1 MNLTPPRR
9 IALSYMQDRNRSGD
23 SRAARR
29 NRIIGAILG
38 GAIGDCL
45 GGPYE
50 GKSAPDTL
58 NQRGHRRISD
68 DTILTLATCESIIE
82 RGSADPAAIADKLGF
97 LYRSGSLEGVGAA
110 TLKAAS
116 ELARGGHWALVG
128 RKGAM
133 AAGNG
138 AAMRIAPVAFCLDP
152 RDRNQRRTIRDI
164 CRITHHNEEAYTG
177 ALAIAISIRSG
188 WDGSWPGQGNRLFD
202 ILLEH
207 LPDTS
212 VRDRIAEIAGIGDD
226 LPIAAIGKRFGS
238 SGYVVESVPLAILGA
253 SQVAELGFIRVLEEL
268 VMCGGDTDT
277 IASMAGQIMGC
288 AVSRA
293 GIRPEQ
299 AAQLPSYDHLVE
311 VASKFADVV
320 TG

>member
-1 MNLTPPRR
+1 
-9 IALSYMQDRNRSGD
+9 
-23 SRAARR
+23 
-29 NRIIGAILG
+29 
-38 GAIGDCL
+38 
-45 GGPYE
+45 
-50 GKSAPDTL
+50 
-58 NQRGHRRISD
+58 
-68 DTILTLATCESIIE
+68 LTLATCESIIE